1 MLALRN
7 LKGETWNPP
16 LLTLTMYYVYILRSE
31 CVTKQTYIGYTSDLR
46 QRLEQHNQGFSK
58 HTAKF
63 RPWELIFYAAFPDKQ
78 LALEF
83 ESYLKSH
90 SGKAFTKKRLINPT

>member
-1 MLALRN
+1 
-7 LKGETWNPP
+7 
-16 LLTLTMYYVYILRSE
+16 MYYVYILRSE
-31 CVTKQTYIGYTSDLR
+31 RVTKQTYIGYTSDIR
-46 QRLEQHNQGFSK
+46 QRLEQHNQGLSK

-63 RPWELIFYAAFPDKQ
+63 CPWKLIFYAAFPDKH

-90 SGKAFTKKRLINPT
+90 SGKAFTRKRLIDSTNGLPPA